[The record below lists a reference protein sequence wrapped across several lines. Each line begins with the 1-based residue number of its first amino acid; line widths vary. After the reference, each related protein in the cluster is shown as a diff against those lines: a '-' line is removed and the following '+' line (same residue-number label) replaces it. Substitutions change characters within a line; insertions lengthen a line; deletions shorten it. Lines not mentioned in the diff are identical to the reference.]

1 MSAFGNNLNSVTR
14 HKGGKVSRLK
24 RRRSEP
30 DPQPGDRDRVFN
42 LTEVGYRWG
51 ITPETAKK
59 RLVASCVPL
68 ISFNKKSCEVLY
80 SNLIAYE
87 KRLLINPL

>member
-1 MSAFGNNLNSVTR
+1 MPSFGKNLNSVTR

-24 RRRSEP
+24 RRRTEP
-30 DPQPGDRDRVFN
+30 EPQPGDRDRVFN

-51 ITPETAKK
+51 VTPETARK
-59 RLVASCVPL
+59 RLLAAGVPL
-68 ISFNKKSCEVLY
+68 MSFNKKSCEVLF
-80 SNLIAYE
+80 SDLVAFE